1 MENMFKRSVLGVA
14 VAAAAMA
21 SVAVQA
27 APAAAN
33 YELYGLAAV
42 SVWGGEAE
50 GNDGSGEGTLNVL
63 NESRF
68 GLRGTLDLEKGPKMF
83 WQMEAGDVGDG
94 TSVKSDNGSIS
105 WMGFRDSFIGFEF
118 DAGKVRVG
126 RMLTPAYQILDWPYS
141 GNKLGEVF
149 DWTGAVE
156 GGTNYDRQ
164 NDMVRFDS
172 AQFGAVNF
180 SVAAGKGNVTEDGNN
195 WYGASASVKA
205 GPAVFHLGYELGVD
219 RQVTKGV
226 EDDKTTAADETVK
239 RVGSDTELF
248 LVGFE
253 ATFGAIGVQGA
264 YKIAGAE
271 YDNGAPD
278 QDQNSYSVG
287 VSYSM
292 EDWKFSLGYAAQED
306 LETGGV
312 KSTPKSEDI
321 VSFNASYFIDP
332 SAEVFFRPYQI
343 TRGGESMFGAGVGI
357 SYNF

>member
-27 APAAAN
+27 APATSTID
-33 YELYGLAAV
+33 LYGLAAV

-94 TSVKSDNGSIS
+94 DDAGIS
-105 WMGFRDSFIGFEF
+105 RMGFRDSFIGFEF

-126 RMLTPAYQILDWPYS
+126 RLLTPAYQIVDWPFS

-156 GGTNYDRQ
+156 GGTNYDRVS
-164 NDMVRFDS
+164 DSVRFDT

-180 SVAAGKGNVTEDGNN
+180 SLAAGKGNVTEDGNN
-195 WYGASASVKA
+195 WYGASAQVKA
-205 GPAVFHLGYELGVD
+205 GPAVFSLGYELGTD
-219 RQVTKGV
+219 RQVDTEDEENNVRSDTQLIIAGV
-226 EDDKTTAADETVK
+226 EAK
-239 RVGSDTELF
+239 
-248 LVGFE
+248 
-253 ATFGAIGVQGA
+253 FGAFGAHVA
-264 YKIAGAE
+264 YKITGAE

-278 QDQNSYSVG
+278 QDQNAYSVA
-287 VSYSM
+287 VNYTM

-312 KSTPKSEDI
+312 KSTPTSEDI
-321 VSFNASYFIDP
+321 VTFDATYFIDP
-332 SAEVFFRPYQI
+332 NASVFVRPYQI